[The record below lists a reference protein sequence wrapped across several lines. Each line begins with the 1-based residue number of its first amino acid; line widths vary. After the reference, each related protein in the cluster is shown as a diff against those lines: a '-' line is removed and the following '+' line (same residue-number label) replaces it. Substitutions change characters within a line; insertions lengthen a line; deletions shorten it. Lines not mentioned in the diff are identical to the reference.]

1 MFTPSQELV
10 MSLLKV
16 TPDKYSE
23 IIYVHGTGQ
32 IALLL
37 PGLTSL
43 HDLES
48 NAGFWSDFKARWA
61 KNDEAFI
68 DDLPAERIDALL
80 NAKSCSGELYDAFMS
95 YHKYDTLESFPIGVQ
110 RVVLDQLHKERK
122 ANVRT

>member
-23 IIYVHGTGQ
+23 IIYVHGVAQ
-32 IALLL
+32 IAELL
-37 PGLTSL
+37 PGFTSL
-43 HDLES
+43 DDLES

-68 DDLPAERIDALL
+68 DDMPTERIDALL
-80 NAKSCSGELYDAFMS
+80 NAKSCSGELYDAFIS
-95 YHKYDTLESFPIGVQ
+95 YHKSDTLESFPIGVQ
-110 RVVLDQLHKERK
+110 RVVLDQLYKERK